1 MHARSDLL
9 SKTIAF
15 QLMFIIV
22 VFIAESTNMVY
33 SEGFRGFIGSVI
45 AEWLDDGR
53 KMRLTE
59 DFIYIDPS
67 GRRWEAPKGSVI
79 DGASIPCLAWSFI
92 GGPFEGNYRNASV
105 IHDVACIE
113 RKLPWQD
120 VHLAF
125 YTAMRAANVDQWK
138 ARVMYGAVFHFGP
151 RWPTVRLETRTIGGT
166 ISKVPVI
173 EPPPTP
179 TLQEQDFQR
188 LVRFIEEKETLA
200 EPVSLEEIREFR

>member
-1 MHARSDLL
+1 
-9 SKTIAF
+9 
-15 QLMFIIV
+15 
-22 VFIAESTNMVY
+22 
-33 SEGFRGFIGSVI
+33 
-45 AEWLDDGR
+45 
-53 KMRLTE
+53 
-59 DFIYIDPS
+59 
-67 GRRWEAPKGSVI
+67 
-79 DGASIPCLAWSFI
+79 
-92 GGPFEGNYRNASV
+92 
-105 IHDVACIE
+105 
-113 RKLPWQD
+113 
-120 VHLAF
+120 
-125 YTAMRAANVDQWK
+125 MRAANVDQWK